1 MCIRDSLIN
10 NIEVDVIAID
20 IPTGLNPDTG
30 KPYNS
35 CICAYQTITLT
46 AYKLAFLN
54 PESEMYTGKVIL
66 ELLDAKS
73 FHEEMLFSQPIDFKW
88 AKYHIK
94 ERLYDGHKGT
104 YGRIMHVTG
113 CYHYRGAALLA
124 AKAAVYA
131 GSGLVTVWSNE
142 KVIDSLSLFC
152 PEATSCQRHYFDEHL
167 LQGKDAILIGS
178 GLGLNED
185 SERFVCELLS
195 HTQVPVVIDGDALTI
210 LAKHPEL
217 LENHHSSWILTPHHG
232 EFKRFVDFKQT
243 SEMVD
248 QANAFAKKYH
258 VTLVLKGP
266 HTLISDGNETY
277 RIMSGNKGMSSAG
290 MGDTLAGIISSFLG
304 QGYLPKDA
312 AILGT
317 YLHGLCG
324 DEVYKENYTVVAS
337 KVIDQIPQMMKK
349 LNKNRSAIPFL

>member
-1 MCIRDSLIN
+1 M
-10 NIEVDVIAID
+10 
-20 IPTGLNPDTG
+20 
-30 KPYNS
+30 
-35 CICAYQTITLT
+35 
-46 AYKLAFLN
+46 
-54 PESEMYTGKVIL
+54 
-66 ELLDAKS
+66 
-73 FHEEMLFSQPIDFKW
+73 
-88 AKYHIK
+88 
-94 ERLYDGHKGT
+94 
-104 YGRIMHVTG
+104 
-113 CYHYRGAALLA
+113 
-124 AKAAVYA
+124 
-131 GSGLVTVWSNE
+131 
-142 KVIDSLSLFC
+142 
-152 PEATSCQRHYFDEHL
+152 
-167 LQGKDAILIGS
+167 
-178 GLGLNED
+178 
-185 SERFVCELLS
+185 
-195 HTQVPVVIDGDALTI
+195 IDGDALTI

-317 YLHGLCG
+317 YLHGVCG
-324 DEVYKENYTVVAS
+324 DEIYKENYTVVAS

-349 LNKNRSAIPFL
+349 LKQD